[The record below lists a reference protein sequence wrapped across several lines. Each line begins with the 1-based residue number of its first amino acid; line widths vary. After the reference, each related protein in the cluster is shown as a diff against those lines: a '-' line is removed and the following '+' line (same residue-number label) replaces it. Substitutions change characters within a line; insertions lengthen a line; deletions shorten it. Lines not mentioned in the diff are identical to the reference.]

1 LIAEMLT
8 SEELNILNEIKF
20 NELKKYSWL

>member
-20 NELKKYSWL
+20 NELKKYS